1 MRGSAAMNRRI
12 CRLADSW
19 IVTGRRGVEHVRHV
33 AIALAGGGAVLTLTA
48 CISGESASDGDC
60 NARIEYRGSTYRT
73 HNLVK
78 ASVEAEETSLGRG
91 DVVGCDGDAVD
102 QVSVHRVVGV
112 EPDVAIA
119 VTGSEWRG
127 TYVLEGT
134 GSGDWQMI
142 RKSTS

>member
-1 MRGSAAMNRRI
+1 MSATAA
-12 CRLADSW
+12 ADERVCGPK
-19 IVTGRRGVEHVRHV
+19 IVTGRRGVERMRHV
-33 AIALAGGGAVLTLTA
+33 AIALTGVGVVLALTA
-48 CISGESASDGDC
+48 CGSGDSANGGDC
-60 NARIEYRGSTYRT
+60 NARIKYQGSTYRT

-78 ASVEAEETSLGRG
+78 ASAEAEETSLGRG
-91 DVVGCDGDAVD
+91 DVVGCDGEAVD

-134 GSGDWQMI
+134 GPGDWEMI